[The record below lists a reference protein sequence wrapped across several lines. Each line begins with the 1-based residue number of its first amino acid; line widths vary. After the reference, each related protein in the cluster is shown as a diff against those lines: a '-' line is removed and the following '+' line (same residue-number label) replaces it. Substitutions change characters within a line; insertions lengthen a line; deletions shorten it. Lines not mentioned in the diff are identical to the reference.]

1 MTRPRPKTAVS
12 PTPTDAELELLQVLW
27 RHGPSTVREVLD
39 HVDREIGYTTVLK
52 LLQIMHGK
60 GLVERDESA
69 RSHRYSPTQARDT
82 VEGGMLRD
90 FARRLFDGSTRQ
102 LVQAALAHE
111 QVDDDEL
118 AAIERMIREARREQV
133 GRREEEPR

>member
-1 MTRPRPKTAVS
+1 MKMIAS
-12 PTPTDAELELLQVLW
+12 PTDAELELLQVLW
-27 RHGPSTVREVLD
+27 THGPATVREVLE

-69 RSHRYSPTQARDT
+69 RSHRYSPTQARDV

-90 FARRLFDGSTRQ
+90 LARRLFEGSTQQ

-111 QVDDDEL
+111 QVDADEL
-118 AAIERMIREARREQV
+118 AEIERMVRKARRAQ
-133 GRREEEPR
+133 RRRDEEDS

>member
-1 MTRPRPKTAVS
+1 MAERPS
-12 PTPTDAELELLQVLW
+12 LQPTPTDAELELLQVLW
-27 RHGPSTVREVLD
+27 KHGPSTVREVLEHLTRD
-39 HVDREIGYTTVLK
+39 IGYTTVLK

-69 RSHRYSPTQARDT
+69 RSHLYSSSYAQGV

-90 FARRLFDGSTRQ
+90 LTRRLFEGSTQQ

-111 QVDDDEL
+111 QVDAEEL
-118 AAIERMIREARREQV
+118 AEIEKMIRRARRAR
-133 GRREEEPR
+133 RREDEETAS